1 MSILCSLTISKYTV
15 KDTFTFAKEITR
27 IYCKYVMASLVV
39 EDLLTNI
46 PLEET
51 IENCVNDLFFD
62 KSKIDNLTKQNL
74 YDLLSAAAK

>member
-1 MSILCSLTISKYTV
+1 
-15 KDTFTFAKEITR
+15 
-27 IYCKYVMASLVV
+27 MASLVV

-46 PLEET
+46 TLEET